1 MNMGHDM
8 ITQAIEYSAA
18 AVFLFIILPSFRVIG
33 PTQIGLVVKRFSFK
47 KLSNDL
53 PIGFRGEPGYQAD
66 LLMPGLRWKL
76 WILYSVEK
84 HPWVQIPAGEIGV
97 VISQVGA
104 PLPVGA
110 KSATYKP
117 EFGNFTDLRFFVEHG
132 GQKGVQRPVLPPGTL
147 APIHPVGFLVITKAR
162 VHGIPISTELREYA
176 RLHGKM
182 LTPAAF
188 RLSPEQLEVT
198 RIEPSSRG
206 ADGDGH
212 IIDMVGIVMTFD
224 GDPLP
229 AGDIASRIG
238 GFKDIGEVE
247 KADGSGAKLIEKILG
262 VKNEVHNN
270 YQDFQKF
277 LDAGGKIGLQ
287 HDPLLYGAYTLN
299 PFLVGVEKVPMLV
312 VEQGEVAVIKSYV
325 GLPSEDVSGQEFK
338 FGTLVKPGH
347 RGIWEDPLRTG
358 KYAINPRCYQAEIV
372 PTFILTLS
380 WADATSRAHQL
391 DAELK
396 PIDAKSR
403 EGFIFRIDLQVQIH
417 VPDTKAP
424 RVISIVGT
432 MQNLVTEVLQAAVGN
447 HFRDKLQSLPAVRFI
462 ETRQEVQCEAFE
474 HIKNQ
479 LTQYEVETKGV
490 YIQDVVL
497 PSQLVD
503 VLTQRE
509 IANQKIE
516 TLKKQQQAE
525 VQRVAMEKTKG
536 QADMQLQ
543 LATSEVQIA
552 IKENN
557 AKARKAEADG
567 ESEYIQRTGTAKG
580 AEVRAVGLARAEG
593 YRAQVEALGSVPT
606 AVVNAITALSE
617 KNLRFVPEILVAG
630 GGGAGAIDGL
640 AAALM
645 RHFAT
650 ENKETKAIPASPM
663 TGEKK

>member
-1 MNMGHDM
+1 M
-8 ITQAIEYSAA
+8 YLYLAA
-18 AVFLFIILPSFRVIG
+18 AILVLLVVLLSIRVIG
-33 PTQIGLVVKRFSFK
+33 PTQIGLVIKRFALK
-47 KLSNDL
+47 KLSEDNL
-53 PIGFRGEPGYQAD
+53 IAFKGEPGYQAD
-66 LLMPGLRWKL
+66 LLMPGLRWKF
-76 WILYSVEK
+76 WVLYRVEK
-84 HPWVQIPAGEIGV
+84 YPWVQIPAGEIGV

-110 KSATYKP
+110 KSAVYKP
-117 EFGNFTDLRFFVEHG
+117 EFGNFTRLRSFVEQG

-147 APIHPVGFLVITKAR
+147 APIHPVAFLVITRAR
-162 VHGIPISTELREYA
+162 VYGVPISTDLKKYA
-176 RLHGKM
+176 AGHHTLE
-182 LTPAAF
+182 PAAF
-188 RLSPEQLEVT
+188 GISPQQLEVT
-198 RIEPSSRG
+198 RIEPVPQLKAEG
-206 ADGDGH
+206 EKMT
-212 IIDMVGIVMTFD
+212 DMIGIVTAFE
-224 GDPLP
+224 GEPLP
-229 AGDIASRIG
+229 GGDIASRIG
-238 GFKDIGEVE
+238 GFRDIEELEKVGE
-247 KADGSGAKLIEKILG
+247 SGPRLIERVLG
-262 VKNEVHNN
+262 VKNDRHNN

-277 LDAGGKIGLQ
+277 LDGGGKIGLQ

-299 PFLVGVEKVPMLV
+299 PFLVSVEIVPMLV
-312 VEQGEVAVIKSYV
+312 VEQGQVAVIKSYV
-325 GLPSEDVSGQEFK
+325 GLPSEDVSGTEFK

-380 WADATSRAHQL
+380 WADAVSRAHQL

-403 EGFIFRIDLQVQIH
+403 EGFIFHIDLQVQIH

-447 HFRDKLQSLPAVRFI
+447 HFRDKLQSLPAVKFI
-462 ETRQEVQCEAFE
+462 ETRQEVQQEAFE
-474 HIKNQ
+474 HIKSQ

-497 PSQLVD
+497 PSQLVE

-525 VQRVAMEKTKG
+525 NERIAMEKTKG
-536 QADMQLQ
+536 QADMQSQ
-543 LATSEVQIA
+543 LASSEVQIA

-557 AKARKAEADG
+557 AAARKAEADG
-567 ESEYIQRTGTAKG
+567 EAEYIQRTGTARG
-580 AEVRAVGLARAEG
+580 AEVRAVGLARAEA
-593 YRAQVEALGSVPT
+593 YRAQVAALGAVPT
-606 AVVNAITALSE
+606 ALVNAVTALAD

-630 GGGAGAIDGL
+630 GNGTGAIDGL
-640 AAALM
+640 AATLM
-645 RHFAT
+645 RHFSPGASSPAA
-650 ENKETKAIPASPM
+650 EKERSIETPPTK
-663 TGEKK
+663 GEMK